1 MASFKKTGYIVI
13 KKAISKEMA
22 KLVCDYLLRKRK
34 CVDFLY
40 EHNVVPR
47 HQPSYLQIFGGRD
60 DPQVPGVFS
69 CYGDFLMDTLLLN
82 LINKMEK
89 LTKVKLVPTYS
100 FARVYEKG
108 AILARHHD
116 RRSCEIS
123 TTLNLG
129 GDPWPIYIDS
139 TGTKSVTSAVPGP
152 KGYIVKLKKNA
163 PKGTRVDL
171 NPGDMLVYRGDKLEH
186 WRDKFKGKEC
196 VQVFLH
202 YNNLN
207 GPFGK
212 YNKFDGRPMVG
223 LPVSIQVNPS
233 QRKK

>member
-1 MASFKKTGYIVI
+1 MEKE
-13 KKAISKEMA
+13 SK
-22 KLVCDYLLRKRK
+22 
-34 CVDFLY
+34 
-40 EHNVVPR
+40 
-47 HQPSYLQIFGGRD
+47 
-60 DPQVPGVFS
+60 
-69 CYGDFLMDTLLLN
+69 LN
-82 LINKMEK
+82 LYS
-89 LTKVKLVPTYS
+89 TYTYY
-100 FARVYEKG
+100 RIYKKG
-108 AILARHHD
+108 DVLKRHKD
-116 RRSCEIS
+116 RPSCKIS
-123 TTLNLG
+123 TTMNIG
-129 GDPWPIYIDS
+129 GDEWPIYLEPS
-139 TGTKSVTSAVPGP
+139 GEKNK
-152 KGYIVKLKKNA
+152 KGVEVN
-163 PKGTRVDL
+163 L